1 MNLETI
7 DLGSTGWP
15 MSSRDLP
22 VSFSSAVRLCTCAT
36 MLFVLGQVLVL
47 VQQVFYPLSYLLAPS
62 L

>member
-1 MNLETI
+1 
-7 DLGSTGWP
+7 